1 MRKVRQSGQRIRSEV
16 SGQCDAGLFTTP
28 EVILSMWANCLNSSD
43 SLQGQVQINLHVVLG
58 QTAAGWVAVAFAS
71 ISMHA
76 AASLFEII
84 IAALTRI
91 VRIFA
96 STFHQ

>member
-1 MRKVRQSGQRIRSEV
+1 MRKVRQSGQRIRSEAV
-16 SGQCDAGLFTTP
+16 SQRDAGLFATP
-28 EVILSMWANCLNSSD
+28 EVIFSLWANRVNSSD
-43 SLQGQVQINLHVVLG
+43 SLQGQVQIKLHVVLG
-58 QTAAGWVAVAFAS
+58 QPAAGWVAVTFS
-71 ISMHA
+71 SSSRRA
-76 AASLFEII
+76 AASPFEII